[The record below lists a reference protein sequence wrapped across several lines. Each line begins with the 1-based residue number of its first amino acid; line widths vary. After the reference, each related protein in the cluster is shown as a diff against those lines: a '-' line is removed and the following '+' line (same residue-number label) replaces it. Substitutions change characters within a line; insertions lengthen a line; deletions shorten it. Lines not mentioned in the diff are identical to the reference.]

1 MDCDYGKRNVSVV
14 ICDTRSLNIN
24 QGKIIVLVG
33 GWLERSLDYEFT
45 IYVRF
50 TSPWQIQNDGTMS
63 E

>member
-1 MDCDYGKRNVSVV
+1 MDCDYGKSNVAVV
-14 ICDTRSLNIN
+14 ICDTCSLKIN

-45 IYVRF
+45 VYVRF
-50 TSPWQIQNDGTMS
+50 TTPWQIQNDGTMS

>member
-14 ICDTRSLNIN
+14 ICDTCSLKIN
-24 QGKIIVLVG
+24 QGNIIALVG

-45 IYVRF
+45 VYVRF
-50 TSPWQIQNDGTMS
+50 TTPWQIQNDGTMS

>member
-1 MDCDYGKRNVSVV
+1 MDCDFGKRNVSVV
-14 ICDTRSLNIN
+14 ICDTCSLNIN

>member
-14 ICDTRSLNIN
+14 ICDTCSLKIN

-45 IYVRF
+45 VYVRF
-50 TSPWQIQNDGTMS
+50 TTPWQIQNDGTMS